1 MIYSIDPG
9 ATGAIAVFDLHF
21 RRLFELK
28 PMPKLK
34 AELDTYFL
42 SIAEHD
48 DTRIVMEDVG
58 RGIAGNS
65 MQSVATFAMRRA
77 TLDTLL
83 VVHGLLDRTFFYTP
97 NEWQR
102 PVKEFI
108 LQKLNKPRGTFRL
121 PKLIKEMTRDWVTSQ
136 IGSKVPLAHADA
148 VAIGLYHLKHAKEN
162 PDVQKQRREEAAAN

>member
-9 ATGAIAVFDLHF
+9 ATGAIAVFYPAGTFYALH
-21 RRLFELK
+21 R
-28 PMPKLK
+28 MPKTK
-34 AELDTYFL
+34 TELHSF
-42 SIAEHD
+42 IAD
-48 DTRIVMEDVG
+48 NYAGNQFVLEDVG

-108 LQKLNKPRGTFRL
+108 LQKSNKPRGTFRL
-121 PKLIKEMTRDWVTSQ
+121 PKLTKEMTRDWVISQ
-136 IGSKVPLAHADA
+136 IGQQVPLAHADA
-148 VAIGLYHLKHAKEN
+148 VAIGLYHLNHAKEN
-162 PDVQKQRREEAAAN
+162 PDVQRERREEAAQN

>member
-9 ATGAIAVFDLHF
+9 ATGATAKFSICGGGFLG
-21 RRLFELK
+21 LQ

-34 AELDTYFL
+34 AELDTWFL

-48 DTRIVMEDVG
+48 NTRIIIEDVG
-58 RGIAGNS
+58 RGILGNS

-102 PVKEFI
+102 PVKQFTF
-108 LQKLNKPRGTFRL
+108 QKDAKVLGRFRL
-121 PKLIKEMTRDWVTSQ
+121 PKLTKEQTRDWVEAQ
-136 IGSKVPLAHADA
+136 VGEKVPLAHADA

-162 PDVQKQRREEAAAN
+162 PDVQRERRGLAAAN

>member
-9 ATGAIAVFDLHF
+9 ATGATAVFTPLGEFF
-21 RRLFELK
+21 RIQ
-28 PMPKLK
+28 PMPKTK
-34 AELDTYFL
+34 AELLIMTQGWHPH
-42 SIAEHD
+42 SIA
-48 DTRIVMEDVG
+48 IEDVG

-83 VVHGLLDRTFFYTP
+83 VVHGLLDRTFFYPP

-102 PVKEFI
+102 PIKEFT

-121 PKLIKEMTRDWVTSQ
+121 PKLTKEMTRDWVTSQ
-136 IGSKVPLAHADA
+136 IGQQVPLAHADA